1 MAAVALRR
9 EIDAYGDIIDQYN
22 REGKKYTKQVE
33 THNASV
39 DAYNASLFK
48 DSSGELVPFVR
59 RGRGGPGVF
68 DPRGTGITIIGNEE
82 LNKYNLIEAG
92 KDGYGQPYYIAQRKD
107 ASGSAP
113 SNPGQFT
120 AVAPTK
126 PEEGPSPTI
135 GQVKRM
141 NDLGLADYE
150 RGNVG
155 LLAAARNG

>member
-22 REGKKYTKQVE
+22 REGKKYTRQAE
-33 THNASV
+33 THNAAV
-39 DAYNASLFK
+39 DAYNASLYK
-48 DSSGELVPFVR
+48 DGSGELVPFVR
-59 RGRGGPGVF
+59 QGRGGPGAY
-68 DPRGTGITIIGNEE
+68 DPRGTGIVIRGREE
-82 LNKYNLIEAG
+82 MDKYNLIEAG
-92 KDGYGQPYYIAQRKD
+92 RDGYGNPYYIAQRKD
-107 ASGSAP
+107 ASGNAP

-126 PEEGPSPTI
+126 PDEGPSATI

-155 LLAAARNG
+155 LLAGARNG

>member
-22 REGKKYTKQVE
+22 REGKKYTKQGE
-33 THNASV
+33 AHNASV
-39 DAYNASLFK
+39 DAYNASLVK
-48 DSSGELVPFVR
+48 GSSGEILGLR
-59 RGRGGPGVF
+59 AGGRS
-68 DPRGTGITIIGNEE
+68 GTGYHSASGGHNVDFF
-82 LNKYNLIEAG
+82 NQWRADRSSVNLIDAG
-92 KDGYGQPYYIAQRKD
+92 DGWFVAQTKD
-107 ASGSAP
+107 ASGKFP

-126 PEEGPSPTI
+126 PGEGPSPTI
-135 GQVKRM
+135 GQIKRM
-141 NDLGLADYE
+141 DGLGLADYE

>member
-1 MAAVALRR
+1 M
-9 EIDAYGDIIDQYN
+9 IDAGGGY
-22 REGKKYTKQVE
+22 
-33 THNASV
+33 
-39 DAYNASLFK
+39 
-48 DSSGELVPFVR
+48 LV
-59 RGRGGPGVF
+59 
-68 DPRGTGITIIGNEE
+68 
-82 LNKYNLIEAG
+82 
-92 KDGYGQPYYIAQRKD
+92 AQRKD
-107 ASGSAP
+107 ASGNFP

-126 PEEGPSPTI
+126 PDEGPSPTI